1 MNEREANLDRETTK
15 KSVHQDI
22 LQIFIFGTHFYDTGQ
37 GVNNRKKKKKF
48 QAGNSSK
55 QLTNRK

>member
-22 LQIFIFGTHFYDTGQ
+22 LQMFIFSTHFYDTGQ
-37 GVNNRKKKKKF
+37 GVNNRKKCF
-48 QAGNSSK
+48 QAGNSS
-55 QLTNRK
+55 R